1 MKLNKITKALA
12 ELKGRGTTNLRVELD
27 QDVTI
32 GGRTYRKDKIDTG
45 FDVAKGAYAPV
56 GVTFKYA
63 EGKARIGVRRMACHA
78 TVNRETGMI
87 VEGAPN
93 SDLNLGLML
102 ALAPNSAAYFT
113 HTDIT
118 SLVDYVK
125 NERARL

>member
-1 MKLNKITKALA
+1 
-12 ELKGRGTTNLRVELD
+12 
-27 QDVTI
+27 
-32 GGRTYRKDKIDTG
+32 
-45 FDVAKGAYAPV
+45 
-56 GVTFKYA
+56 
-63 EGKARIGVRRMACHA
+63 MACHA

-125 NERARL
+125 NERRTIVNSKGKTEAPPDPALLEKPLTKI